1 MKYFK
6 CGHIMTTHGIKGD
19 LKVKGLSDFNRFFKG
34 SRLFILHNDE
44 YVEVIV
50 EKASVFGNYYLVSF
64 KGLDDINLVLK
75 YHSDDIY
82 VSELDRNDE
91 LEENEYYYSDLI
103 GLEVV
108 NQNNEKRGVVLEIRE
123 LPQADYLV
131 VNYNGKKVLVP
142 FIPEFVVDVNDKI
155 IVNEIEGLFWK

>member
-1 MKYFK
+1 MS
-6 CGHIMTTHGIKGD
+6 ID
-19 LKVKGLSDFNRFFKG
+19 KVLIFHFVQYIPTNF
-34 SRLFILHNDE
+34 
-44 YVEVIV
+44 
-50 EKASVFGNYYLVSF
+50 
-64 KGLDDINLVLK
+64 
-75 YHSDDIY
+75 HSDDIY

-155 IVNEIEGLFWK
+155 IVNEIEGLFWKSKY